1 LLAALGWGPPFE
13 AAFADRHLD
22 GAVPGRVARVD
33 RGSLTVLT
41 KAGELRV
48 LVAAQLAHDRDPLNA
63 PTVGDWVVLQDGLLT
78 EVLPRRSAI
87 VRGGAGSP
95 ETPQVL
101 AVNVDKVFVVCSLE
115 DRFRARRL
123 ERLLVLAWQS
133 GAAPVAVLTKAD
145 IVEDVA
151 GVVAATKRLIGA
163 GDVVAVS
170 SISGLGMDA
179 VRALL
184 EPCATVVLI
193 GPSGAGK
200 STLANRLGR
209 GAVDLA
215 TGELRGDGRGR
226 HTTTARELVRLPGGA
241 LLIDTPGLRALALF
255 DADQAIGHA
264 FGEIEE
270 LATACRFSDCGHSSE
285 PGCAVKQAIAAGTLD
300 VERYMS
306 FENLRREQRHL
317 ATGRRERVAEPNR
330 HKTLGGS
337 AHNLHKR

>member
-1 LLAALGWGPPFE
+1 M
-13 AAFADRHLD
+13 
-22 GAVPGRVARVD
+22 PGRVARVD

-151 GVVAATKRLIGA
+151 GAIAATKRLIGA

-184 EPCATVVLI
+184 EPRATVVLI

-209 GAVDLA
+209 GAVTLRLESSAA
-215 TGELRGDGRGR
+215 TGGAATQPSHASSFAFQAERCSSTHRACGRSRSSTLTKPSGTPLGR
-226 HTTTARELVRLPGGA
+226 SRSWQR
-241 LLIDTPGLRALALF
+241 RAVFPTVVTVL
-255 DADQAIGHA
+255 
-264 FGEIEE
+264 
-270 LATACRFSDCGHSSE
+270 S
-285 PGCAVKQAIAAGTLD
+285 P
-300 VERYMS
+300 
-306 FENLRREQRHL
+306 
-317 ATGRRERVAEPNR
+317 VAP
-330 HKTLGGS
+330 
-337 AHNLHKR
+337 